1 MVFWSKT
8 LYPVSFLN
16 KKAIPIK
23 KYLLLLS
30 GIAIGSGSARE
41 FCRGSWDMN
50 IKSERLKKL
59 ETELE
64 DLEQWMNLGLVP
76 KKDVDKHREE
86 IRSLKTKIEEEKERL
101 RFMKESGDL
110 EEYVTPKRSAAR
122 QAYAEPHT
130 LPDMDGGE
138 NMTDAGLDME
148 TESFEME
155 TVAEEETESG
165 GTGAAT
171 EEEGTPVE
179 EEEDEDPFSDRNR
192 WKRGILEDPDAD
204 NW

>member
-1 MVFWSKT
+1 
-8 LYPVSFLN
+8 
-16 KKAIPIK
+16 
-23 KYLLLLS
+23 
-30 GIAIGSGSARE
+30 
-41 FCRGSWDMN
+41 MN

-76 KKDVDKHREE
+76 KKDVDKHKEE
-86 IRSLKTKIEEEKERL
+86 IRALHQKIEEEKERL
-101 RFMKESGDL
+101 RFMKESGEL
-110 EEYVTPKRSAAR
+110 EEYVTPKKSSAR

-130 LPDMDGGE
+130 LPDMEMGDH
-138 NMTDAGLDME
+138 MTDAGLDME
-148 TESFEME
+148 TETYDME
-155 TVAEEETESG
+155 TMTEEDTESG
-165 GTGAAT
+165 GSLSD
-171 EEEGTPVE
+171 EEGTVVEE

>member
-1 MVFWSKT
+1 
-8 LYPVSFLN
+8 
-16 KKAIPIK
+16 
-23 KYLLLLS
+23 
-30 GIAIGSGSARE
+30 
-41 FCRGSWDMN
+41 MN

-76 KKDVDKHREE
+76 KKDVDKHKEE
-86 IRSLKTKIEEEKERL
+86 IRSIKVKIDEEKERL
-101 RFMKESGDL
+101 RFMKESGEV
-110 EEYVTPKRSAAR
+110 EEYVTPKRSPAR

-130 LPDMDGGE
+130 LPDMDMGD

-148 TESFEME
+148 TESYDME
-155 TVAEEETESG
+155 TISDDDTESG
-165 GTGAAT
+165 SST
-171 EEEGTPVE
+171 EDGEGTLID

-192 WKRGILEDPDAD
+192 WKRGILEDPEID

>member
-1 MVFWSKT
+1 
-8 LYPVSFLN
+8 
-16 KKAIPIK
+16 
-23 KYLLLLS
+23 
-30 GIAIGSGSARE
+30 
-41 FCRGSWDMN
+41 MN

-76 KKDVDKHREE
+76 KKDVEKHKEE
-86 IRSLKTKIEEEKERL
+86 IRSLKLKIDEEKERL
-101 RFMKESGDL
+101 RFMKESGEL
-110 EEYVTPKRSAAR
+110 EEYVTPKRSASR

-130 LPDMDGGE
+130 LPDMDMGD

-148 TESFEME
+148 TEAYDME
-155 TVAEEETESG
+155 TIAEDETEG
-165 GTGAAT
+165 GTSGAAT
-171 EEEGTPVE
+171 EEGESTLIE

>member
-1 MVFWSKT
+1 
-8 LYPVSFLN
+8 
-16 KKAIPIK
+16 
-23 KYLLLLS
+23 
-30 GIAIGSGSARE
+30 
-41 FCRGSWDMN
+41 MN

-64 DLEQWMNLGLVP
+64 DLEQWMSLGLVP
-76 KKDVDKHREE
+76 KKDMEKHKEE
-86 IRSLKTKIEEEKERL
+86 IRSLRTKIDEEKERL
-101 RFMKESGDL
+101 RFMKESGEL

-130 LPDMDGGE
+130 LPDMDMGD

-148 TESFEME
+148 TEAYDME
-155 TVAEEETESG
+155 TIAEDETEG
-165 GTGAAT
+165 GGGGSTT
-171 EEEGTPVE
+171 EEGESTLVE

>member
-1 MVFWSKT
+1 
-8 LYPVSFLN
+8 
-16 KKAIPIK
+16 
-23 KYLLLLS
+23 
-30 GIAIGSGSARE
+30 
-41 FCRGSWDMN
+41 MN

-64 DLEQWMNLGLVP
+64 DLQQWMTLGLVP
-76 KKDVDKHREE
+76 KKDVEKHKEE
-86 IRSLKTKIEEEKERL
+86 IRSLKVKIDEEKERL
-101 RFMKESGDL
+101 RFLKESGDM
-110 EEYVTPKRSAAR
+110 EEYVTPKRPTGR

-148 TESFEME
+148 TDSFEME
-155 TVAEEETESG
+155 TVTEDETEG
-165 GTGAAT
+165 GGGGGGGGATT
-171 EEEGTPVE
+171 EEEGTVVE
-179 EEEDEDPFSDRNR
+179 EEDDEDPFSDRNR

>member
-1 MVFWSKT
+1 
-8 LYPVSFLN
+8 
-16 KKAIPIK
+16 
-23 KYLLLLS
+23 
-30 GIAIGSGSARE
+30 
-41 FCRGSWDMN
+41 MN

-76 KKDVDKHREE
+76 KKDIEKHKEE
-86 IRSLKTKIEEEKERL
+86 IRSLKGKIDEEKERL
-101 RFMKESGDL
+101 RFMKESGEL
-110 EEYVTPKRSAAR
+110 EEYVTPKRSPAR

-130 LPDMDGGE
+130 LPDMDVD

-148 TESFEME
+148 TEAYDME
-155 TVAEEETESG
+155 TVTEEETEGGGSG
-165 GTGAAT
+165 ST
-171 EEEGTPVE
+171 EEGESTLMD

-192 WKRGILEDPDAD
+192 WKRGILEDPDSD